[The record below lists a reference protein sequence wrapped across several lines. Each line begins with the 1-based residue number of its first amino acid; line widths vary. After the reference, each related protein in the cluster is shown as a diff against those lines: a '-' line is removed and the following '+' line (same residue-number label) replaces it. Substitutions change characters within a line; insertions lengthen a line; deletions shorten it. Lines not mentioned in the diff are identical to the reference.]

1 MEDLEMVTIPTL
13 EGVPSKPSI
22 LEALQDTLRW
32 LANTPGGSFD
42 LCSWIRLDNA
52 SPVYPGQVLM
62 TFDNGS
68 RYLLTPAL
76 RE

>member
-1 MEDLEMVTIPTL
+1 MVTIPTL

-42 LCSWIRLDNA
+42 LCSWILPAR
-52 SPVYPGQVLM
+52 S
-62 TFDNGS
+62 
-68 RYLLTPAL
+68 TPARSL
-76 RE
+76 